1 MTRTTVASLPD
12 TSTLYQLYDIMA
24 VITHLNP
31 SFHPVAERV
40 RVVLPSTSLTST
52 ETVPIGRW
60 CVMVVMCVSPCQW
73 LWLMIDKGL
82 QIVRADLS
90 LSTISVLLLS

>member
-31 SFHPVAERV
+31 SFHPV
-40 RVVLPSTSLTST
+40 PSN
-52 ETVPIGRW
+52 
-60 CVMVVMCVSPCQW
+60 
-73 LWLMIDKGL
+73 
-82 QIVRADLS
+82 QIVHIKVDADKAEEAK
-90 LSTISVLLLS
+90 TLLKQA